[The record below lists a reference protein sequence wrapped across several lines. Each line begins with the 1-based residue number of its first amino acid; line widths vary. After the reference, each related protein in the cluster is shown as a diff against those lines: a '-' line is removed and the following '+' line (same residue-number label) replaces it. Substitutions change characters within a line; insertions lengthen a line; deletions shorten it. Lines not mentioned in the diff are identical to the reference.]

1 MSEDTREQDREA
13 PREAPR
19 EESLFEAPPLA
30 EQERMVEAILFA
42 SAEPVTLRELVG
54 RMPHGSEPAE
64 ALALLRKRYEGR
76 GVNVVRVGESW
87 AIRTAPDLGFL
98 MRHETVETRKLSRAA
113 IETLAIV
120 AYHQPVTRAEI
131 EEIRG
136 VSVSRGTID
145 QLMEME
151 WIRFGRR
158 RMSPGRPV
166 TFTVTESFLDHFGLE
181 NARDLPGLKEL
192 RAAGLLENRP
202 PPDRVQ
208 EGSEEE
214 ATDENQSELFGDE
227 EE

>member
-1 MSEDTREQDREA
+1 MSELETET
-13 PREAPR
+13 

-42 SAEPVTLRELVG
+42 TAEPVTVADLNA
-54 RMPHGSEPAE
+54 RMPHGCDAKV
-64 ALALLRKRYEGR
+64 ALEQLQKRYEGR
-76 GVNVVRVGESW
+76 GVAVVRVGDAW

-98 MRHETVETRKLSRAA
+98 MQKETVETRKLSRAA

-145 QLMEME
+145 QLLELE
-151 WIRFGRR
+151 WIKFGRR
-158 RMSPGRPV
+158 KMTPGRPV
-166 TFTVTESFLDHFGLE
+166 TYMVTQEFLDHFGLE

-202 PPDRVQ
+202 PPGDDF
-208 EGSEEE
+208 EENE
-214 ATDENQSELFGDE
+214 DADETQSEMFEGPDE
-227 EE
+227 ESAHDSQ